1 MTIKEAF
8 EKFLYERSSYCSTQ
22 TLLKYRDDMKIFFRF
37 LIRRYEVD
45 PGSSSFDQLAG
56 ESVLMDFIIYE
67 RERNEIRNSS
77 IRSYGRSIK
86 AFLRWCYEEDLCE
99 DYLKRVRMPK
109 DDAPPKMPLYA
120 NEVQMIDALF
130 NLDDP
135 KGLRNYCI
143 FHLLLDCGLRR
154 QEVVHLKYED
164 LDRERNIITI
174 LDSKGFK
181 SRMTLI
187 PDFVLDKIYLY
198 SQKTGISSGVIF
210 WSLRGKSPITDNS
223 IKQLFQDLKVETEIN
238 RLHAHLL
245 RHTFATSYLI
255 GGGNLEYLRVFM
267 GHTDYAVTQ
276 KYASLAAQLKMLG
289 AEIYRLDPIFF
300 TRGY

>member
-1 MTIKEAF
+1 MIISEAF
-8 EKFLYERSSYCSTQ
+8 EKYVYERSSYCSDK
-22 TLLKYRDDMKIFFRF
+22 TLLKYRDDMKVFFRF
-37 LIRRYEVD
+37 LEDHYEID
-45 PGSSSFDQLAG
+45 PGRSSFDQLQGTA
-56 ESVLMDFIIYE
+56 VLMDFIIYE
-67 RERNEIRNSS
+67 RDRHAVRNST
-77 IRSYGRSIK
+77 IRSYARSVK
-86 AFLRWCYEEDLCE
+86 AFLKWCYEEDLCE

-120 NEVQMIDALF
+120 NEVKQIDAVF
-130 NLDDP
+130 DLDDL

-154 QEVVHLKYED
+154 QEVVHLQYEN

-187 PDFVLDKIYLY
+187 PDFVLDKIYAY
-198 SQKTGISSGVIF
+198 SQKSGVSSGVIF
-210 WSLRGKSPITDNS
+210 WSLRGKDPITDNS
-223 IKQLFQDLKVETEIN
+223 IKQLFQDLKTVTGIN

-289 AEIYRLDPIFF
+289 AEIYRLDPLFF